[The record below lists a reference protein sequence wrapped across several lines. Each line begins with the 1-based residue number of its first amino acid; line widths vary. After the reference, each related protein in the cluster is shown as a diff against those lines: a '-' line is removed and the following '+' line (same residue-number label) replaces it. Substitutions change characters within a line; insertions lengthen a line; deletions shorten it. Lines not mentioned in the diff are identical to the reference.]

1 MPEKQKPRDRKELH
15 TVLAAF
21 AMTLILTLWNAFA
34 THDRQKVEAAS
45 PSDVR
50 PASMTGESSD
60 VCLAPAPARNIGA
73 RCMTVSRTRSS

>member
-45 PSDVR
+45 PSDVM
-50 PASMTGESSD
+50 PVSAPGEPSGA
-60 VCLAPAPARNIGA
+60 CFAPAPARNIGA
-73 RCMTVSRTRSS
+73 RCMTVTRTRSS

>member
-15 TVLAAF
+15 TILAAF

-45 PSDVR
+45 PSDALS
-50 PASMTGESSD
+50 ASVVGHPSG
-60 VCLAPAPARNIGA
+60 VCIVPAPERNTGA
-73 RCMTVSRTRSS
+73 KCMTVTRTRSS